1 MKNATLMKKY
11 AVYALVFLL
20 SLTRA
25 YAQQASVSGKI
36 TDETGSAL
44 PGVTILLKGT
54 STGTNSDNEGN
65 YSLPVPEAGSGV
77 LVFSFVGY
85 KSQEVTVGNRRSID
99 LKLALDAQALQDV
112 VVVGYGEQRRS
123 DITGAVASVTPK
135 EMRDLPVARVD
146 QALQGRSPGVLIQN
160 NDASPNAS
168 VSIRIRGSNSITGS
182 NDALV
187 VINGFIGGDLNS
199 INPNDIENVEVLK
212 DASATAIYGSRGANG
227 VILITTKRGT
237 VGKTTVQLNS
247 FVGTQTLRKKLDLL
261 SAGDYADAV
270 NANRTETGGKA
281 VYSPSEVAGF
291 KANGGTDW
299 QDQIFR
305 KALQQSH
312 QVSVAGG
319 SDKFSYFVSGNYIN
333 NEGII
338 KNTAFERYSLR
349 SNIEARL
356 NDKLKV
362 GLNLFLSKSLDHP
375 TALNGF
381 AGGNGASPI
390 FAARLWAPTL
400 PVYDAAG
407 LYTQPSGVVGPHT
420 LYNPLA
426 MAVEPIRDNRQDI
439 TEFNTFLDY
448 TIIKGLSARVFVAG
462 RQTTN
467 ENSSYL
473 NTKGTAGVGDAQAGI
488 YNDRF
493 LSLQNTNQLT
503 YQTTFATQHSLN
515 VTAVFEQQYEQANGN
530 GNGSRGF
537 ATNVYTYNNLGVA
550 TGGIPYS
557 SRTTRNIQSFLGRV
571 NYGYADRYLASFS
584 ARSDASSVF
593 GANNKRAFFPSAALA
608 WRINNEAFL
617 SGVTAISN
625 LKLRAS
631 YGLTG
636 NQGIAPYGS
645 LTQLNSAYPYAIDGT
660 KLTPGVTLG
669 TLGNP
674 DLRWEKTAQ
683 LNVGVDLAL
692 FANRLQFTAD
702 VYQKRTSDL
711 LLDVRIPAIS
721 GYETV
726 RRNVGEVENKGVELS
741 LGGQPVVGD
750 FKWNTSANVAIN
762 RNKVLALD
770 GTQTAGGTQEMTL
783 GSPGLPNFGNT
794 IFLTVGQPMGVLKG
808 YIQNG
813 TWGTA
818 EADQATKYGT
828 IPGAPKYVDQNN
840 DGKIDDKDIA
850 IMGNTFPKFT
860 YGWNNTFAYKGLE
873 LNVLIQGVAG
883 NKIYNLARVYTD
895 RTSADA
901 DATSTRILD
910 RWTPTN
916 QNTDVPS
923 FAGSLKSEQVQS
935 SRWLE
940 DGSYLRFKNITLGY
954 NLSPNLLSAV
964 KLSAARIYVSGVN
977 LVTFTKYT
985 GYDPEARTGVDTVGG
1000 IDLASYPAQK
1010 SYTVGLNVTF

>member
-1 MKNATLMKKY
+1 MKNITLMKKY

-25 YAQQASVSGKI
+25 YAQQASISGKI
-36 TDETGSAL
+36 TDDNSAAL
-44 PGVTILLKGT
+44 PGVTVLLKGT
-54 STGTNSDNEGN
+54 TTGINSDTEGN
-65 YSLPVPEAGSGV
+65 YSLPVPEAGTGV

-85 KSQEVTVGNRRSID
+85 KSQEVTIGNRRSIN
-99 LKLALDAQALQDV
+99 LKLTLDAQALQDV

-261 SAGDYADAV
+261 NAGDYADVV
-270 NANRTETGGKA
+270 NANRTETGGTA
-281 VYSPSEVAGF
+281 VYTPAQVAGF
-291 KANGGTDW
+291 RANGGTDW

-319 SDKFSYFVSGNYIN
+319 SDKFSYFVSGNYLN

-439 TEFNTFLDY
+439 SEFNTFLDY
-448 TIIKGLSARVFVAG
+448 TILKGLSARVFVAG

-473 NTKGTAGVGDAQAGI
+473 NTKGTGNVGDAQAGI

-493 LSLQNTNQLT
+493 VSLQNTNQLT

-515 VTAVFEQQYEQANGN
+515 VTAVYEQQYEQANGN

-557 SRTTRNIQSFLGRV
+557 GRTTRNIQSFLGRV
-571 NYGYADRYLASFS
+571 NYGYADRYLASIS

-593 GANNKRAFFPSAALA
+593 GTNNKRAFFPSAALA

-617 SGVTAISN
+617 SSVTAISN

-645 LTQLNSAYPYAIDGT
+645 LTQLNSAYPYSINGT
-660 KLTPGVTLG
+660 SLSPGVTLG

-683 LNVGVDLAL
+683 LNVGIDVAL

-711 LLDVRIPAIS
+711 LLDVPLPAIS
-721 GYETV
+721 GYATV
-726 RRNVGEVENKGVELS
+726 RRNVGEVENRGVELS

-770 GTQTAGGTQEMTL
+770 GTQEVSLGT
-783 GSPGLPNFGNT
+783 PGLPNFGNT

-818 EADQATKYGT
+818 ETDQATKYGT

-860 YGWNNTFAYKGLE
+860 YGWNNTFTYKRLE

-954 NLSPNLLSAV
+954 NLSPSLLSAV
-964 KLSAARIYVSGVN
+964 KLSAARLYVSGVN
-977 LVTFTKYT
+977 LITLTKYT

>member
-1 MKNATLMKKY
+1 MKNITLMKKY
-11 AVYALVFLL
+11 AVYTLVFLL

-25 YAQQASVSGKI
+25 YAQQASISGKI
-36 TDETGSAL
+36 TDDNSAAL
-44 PGVTILLKGT
+44 PGVTVLLKGT
-54 STGTNSDNEGN
+54 TTGINSDTEGN
-65 YSLPVPEAGSGV
+65 YSLPVPEAGTGV

-85 KSQEVTVGNRRSID
+85 KSQEVTIGNRRSIN
-99 LKLALDAQALQDV
+99 LKLTLDAQALQDV

-261 SAGDYADAV
+261 NAGDYADVV
-270 NANRTETGGKA
+270 NANRTETGGTA
-281 VYSPSEVAGF
+281 VYTPAQVAGF
-291 KANGGTDW
+291 RANGGTDW

-319 SDKFSYFVSGNYIN
+319 SDKFSYFVSGNYLN

-439 TEFNTFLDY
+439 SEFNTFLDY
-448 TIIKGLSARVFVAG
+448 TILKGLSARVFVAG

-473 NTKGTAGVGDAQAGI
+473 NTKGTGNVGDAQAGI

-493 LSLQNTNQLT
+493 VSLQNTNQLT

-515 VTAVFEQQYEQANGN
+515 VTAVYEQQYEQANGN

-557 SRTTRNIQSFLGRV
+557 GRTTRNIQSFLGRV
-571 NYGYADRYLASFS
+571 NYGYADRYLASIS

-593 GANNKRAFFPSAALA
+593 GTNNKRAFFPSAALA

-645 LTQLNSAYPYAIDGT
+645 LTQLNSAYPYSINGT
-660 KLTPGVTLG
+660 SLSPGVTLG

-683 LNVGVDLAL
+683 LNVGIDVAL

-711 LLDVRIPAIS
+711 LLDVPLPAIS
-721 GYETV
+721 GYATV
-726 RRNVGEVENKGVELS
+726 RRNVGEVENRGVELS

-770 GTQTAGGTQEMTL
+770 GTQEVSLGT
-783 GSPGLPNFGNT
+783 PGLPNFGNT

-840 DGKIDDKDIA
+840 DGKIDDKDIT

-860 YGWNNTFAYKGLE
+860 YGWNNTFTYKRLE

-954 NLSPNLLSAV
+954 NLSPSLLSAV
-964 KLSAARIYVSGVN
+964 KLSAARLYVSGVN
-977 LVTFTKYT
+977 LITLTKYT

>member
-1 MKNATLMKKY
+1 MKNITLMKKY

-25 YAQQASVSGKI
+25 YAQQASISGKI
-36 TDETGSAL
+36 TDDNSAAL
-44 PGVTILLKGT
+44 PGVTVLLKGT
-54 STGTNSDNEGN
+54 TTGTNSDTEGN
-65 YSLPVPEAGSGV
+65 YSLPVPEAGTGV

-85 KSQEVTVGNRRSID
+85 KSQEVTIGNRRSIN
-99 LKLALDAQALQDV
+99 LKLTLDAQALQDV

-261 SAGDYADAV
+261 NAGDYADVV
-270 NANRTETGGKA
+270 NANRTETGGTA
-281 VYSPSEVAGF
+281 VYTPAQVAGF
-291 KANGGTDW
+291 RANGGTDW

-319 SDKFSYFVSGNYIN
+319 SDKFSYFVSGNYLN

-439 TEFNTFLDY
+439 SEFNTFLDY
-448 TIIKGLSARVFVAG
+448 TILKGLSARVFVAG

-473 NTKGTAGVGDAQAGI
+473 NTKGTGNVGDAQAGI

-493 LSLQNTNQLT
+493 VSLQNTNQLT

-515 VTAVFEQQYEQANGN
+515 VTAVYEQQYEQANGN

-557 SRTTRNIQSFLGRV
+557 GRTTRNIQSFLGRV
-571 NYGYADRYLASFS
+571 NYGYADRYLASIS

-593 GANNKRAFFPSAALA
+593 GTNNKRAFFPSAALA

-645 LTQLNSAYPYAIDGT
+645 LTQLNSAYPYSINGT
-660 KLTPGVTLG
+660 SLSPGVTLG

-683 LNVGVDLAL
+683 LNVGIDVAL

-711 LLDVRIPAIS
+711 LLDVPLPAIS
-721 GYETV
+721 GYATV
-726 RRNVGEVENKGVELS
+726 RRNVGEVENRGVELS

-770 GTQTAGGTQEMTL
+770 GTQEVSLGT
-783 GSPGLPNFGNT
+783 PGLPNFGNT

-818 EADQATKYGT
+818 ETDQATKYGT

-860 YGWNNTFAYKGLE
+860 YGWNNTFTYKRLE

-964 KLSAARIYVSGVN
+964 KLSAARLYVSGVN
-977 LVTFTKYT
+977 LVTLTKYT

>member
-1 MKNATLMKKY
+1 MKNITLMKKY

-25 YAQQASVSGKI
+25 YAQKASISGKI
-36 TDETGSAL
+36 TDDNSAAL
-44 PGVTILLKGT
+44 PGVTVLLKGT
-54 STGTNSDNEGN
+54 TTGTNSDTEGN
-65 YSLPVPEAGSGV
+65 YSLPVPEAGTGV

-85 KSQEVTVGNRRSID
+85 KSQEVTIGNRRSIN
-99 LKLALDAQALQDV
+99 LKLTLDAQALQDV

-261 SAGDYADAV
+261 NAGDYADVV
-270 NANRTETGGKA
+270 NANRTETGGTA
-281 VYSPSEVAGF
+281 VYTPAQVAGF
-291 KANGGTDW
+291 RANGGTDW

-319 SDKFSYFVSGNYIN
+319 SDKFSYFVSGNYLN

-439 TEFNTFLDY
+439 SEFNTFLDY
-448 TIIKGLSARVFVAG
+448 TILKGLSARVFVAG

-473 NTKGTAGVGDAQAGI
+473 NTKGTGNVGDAQAGI

-493 LSLQNTNQLT
+493 VSLQNTNQLT

-515 VTAVFEQQYEQANGN
+515 VTAVYEQQYEQANGN

-557 SRTTRNIQSFLGRV
+557 GRTTRNIQSFLGRV
-571 NYGYADRYLASFS
+571 NYGYADRYLASIS

-593 GANNKRAFFPSAALA
+593 GTNNKRAFFPSAALA

-645 LTQLNSAYPYAIDGT
+645 LTQLNSAYPYSINGT
-660 KLTPGVTLG
+660 SLSPGVTLG

-683 LNVGVDLAL
+683 LNVGIDVAL

-711 LLDVRIPAIS
+711 LLDVPLPAIS
-721 GYETV
+721 GYATV
-726 RRNVGEVENKGVELS
+726 RRNVGEVENRGVELS

-770 GTQTAGGTQEMTL
+770 GTQEVSLGT
-783 GSPGLPNFGNT
+783 PGLPNFGNT

-860 YGWNNTFAYKGLE
+860 YGWNNTFTYKRLE

-954 NLSPNLLSAV
+954 NLSPSLLSAV
-964 KLSAARIYVSGVN
+964 KLSAARLYVSGVN
-977 LVTFTKYT
+977 LVTLTKYT

>member
-1 MKNATLMKKY
+1 M
-11 AVYALVFLL
+11 
-20 SLTRA
+20 
-25 YAQQASVSGKI
+25 
-36 TDETGSAL
+36 
-44 PGVTILLKGT
+44 
-54 STGTNSDNEGN
+54 
-65 YSLPVPEAGSGV
+65 
-77 LVFSFVGY
+77 
-85 KSQEVTVGNRRSID
+85 
-99 LKLALDAQALQDV
+99 
-112 VVVGYGEQRRS
+112 
-123 DITGAVASVTPK
+123 
-135 EMRDLPVARVD
+135 
-146 QALQGRSPGVLIQN
+146 
-160 NDASPNAS
+160 
-168 VSIRIRGSNSITGS
+168 
-182 NDALV
+182 
-187 VINGFIGGDLNS
+187 
-199 INPNDIENVEVLK
+199 
-212 DASATAIYGSRGANG
+212 
-227 VILITTKRGT
+227 
-237 VGKTTVQLNS
+237 
-247 FVGTQTLRKKLDLL
+247 
-261 SAGDYADAV
+261 
-270 NANRTETGGKA
+270 
-281 VYSPSEVAGF
+281 
-291 KANGGTDW
+291 
-299 QDQIFR
+299 
-305 KALQQSH
+305 
-312 QVSVAGG
+312 
-319 SDKFSYFVSGNYIN
+319 
-333 NEGII
+333 
-338 KNTAFERYSLR
+338 
-349 SNIEARL
+349 
-356 NDKLKV
+356 
-362 GLNLFLSKSLDHP
+362 NLFLSKSLDHP

-439 TEFNTFLDY
+439 SEFNTFLDY
-448 TIIKGLSARVFVAG
+448 TILKGLSARVFVAG

-473 NTKGTAGVGDAQAGI
+473 NTKGTGNVGDAQAGI

-493 LSLQNTNQLT
+493 VSLQNTNQLT

-515 VTAVFEQQYEQANGN
+515 VTAVYEQQYEQANGN

-557 SRTTRNIQSFLGRV
+557 GRTTRNIQSFLGRV
-571 NYGYADRYLASFS
+571 NYGYADRYLASIS

-593 GANNKRAFFPSAALA
+593 GTNNKRAFFPSAALA

-645 LTQLNSAYPYAIDGT
+645 LTQLNSAYPYSINGT
-660 KLTPGVTLG
+660 SLSPGVTLG

-674 DLRWEKTAQ
+674 NLRWEKTAQ
-683 LNVGVDLAL
+683 LNVGIDVAL

-711 LLDVRIPAIS
+711 LLDVPLPAIS
-721 GYETV
+721 GYATV
-726 RRNVGEVENKGVELS
+726 RRNVGEVENRGVELS

-770 GTQTAGGTQEMTL
+770 GTQEVSLGT
-783 GSPGLPNFGNT
+783 PGLPNFGNT

-860 YGWNNTFAYKGLE
+860 YGWNNTFTYKRLE

-883 NKIYNLARVYTD
+883 NNIYNLARVYTD

-954 NLSPNLLSAV
+954 NLSPSLLSAV
-964 KLSAARIYVSGVN
+964 KLSAARLYVSGVN
-977 LVTFTKYT
+977 LVTLTKYT